1 MRQMNISQSSKYNR
15 IFGRTFERYE
25 FDTADIDD
33 VDGIVALWP
42 EHWEEAHYKDRGI
55 VPDEARYRKW
65 MKFCL
70 YNVLGVWIVAKTR
83 DNEIVGYIN
92 YELDHNFSVEPVA
105 VMGNFFV
112 AKAHRRTAVPAIL
125 FELALDLAKGD
136 GACAFHAPIASET
149 LSSRALENSFIK
161 HGFTVIGTMMGR
173 QL

>member
-1 MRQMNISQSSKYNR
+1 MNISQSTRYHR
-15 IFGRTFERYE
+15 IFAHTLARYD
-25 FDTADIDD
+25 FDVATLDD

-55 VPDEARYRKW
+55 VPDEQRYRRW
-65 MKFCL
+65 MTACVENGF
-70 YNVLGVWIVAKTR
+70 GVWIAAVAR
-83 DNEIVGYIN
+83 EDHRIVGYIN

-112 AKAHRRTAVPAIL
+112 ARAHRRTAVPAIL
-125 FELALDLAKGD
+125 FDLCLDLAKGD

-149 LSSRALENSFIK
+149 ISSRSLENSFVK
-161 HGFTVIGTMMGR
+161 YGFQSIGTMLGR